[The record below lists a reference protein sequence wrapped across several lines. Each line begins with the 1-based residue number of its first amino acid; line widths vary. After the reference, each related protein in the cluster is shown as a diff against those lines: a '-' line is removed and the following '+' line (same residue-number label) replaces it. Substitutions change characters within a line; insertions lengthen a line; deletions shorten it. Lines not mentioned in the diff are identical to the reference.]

1 LEIMIGIAGLLLNL
15 LVLGAIVWGMVAAVR
30 AFRRRGVAHDPWAG
44 EHWYMRPAT
53 SGDDLLSQLFAAL
66 AAILLSTAVLV
77 LARQLGWSSFS
88 LRTAI
93 LLGAVLAFAAA
104 YAVRGPILVVIGA
117 VGAYTW
123 VGMWLFQWAPTGPVG
138 SVAAV
143 SGMALLAACLWALGR
158 LHELSIRT
166 RRFGFSYWVSGLV
179 GLVTALFW
187 SSSQFSLAAARTAA
201 AAPVL
206 LGTWRLAL
214 GLGTLAVVCAVLL
227 GFWVRRAPK
236 AWPEIA
242 ALAVVA
248 VVFFAYATVP
258 PIPATLTAGDLFA
271 GTTPNLTPV
280 GLAWALG
287 MNALLLA
294 SLLGLVAL
302 GYARREDWLVTL
314 GAILLFGFVLLKYFD
329 WLFTFLDRS
338 LAFVVAGLLLLGV
351 GVLMERGRHYVIK
364 AMEADHEGA

>member
-93 LLGAVLAFAAA
+93 LLG
-104 YAVRGPILVVIGA
+104 P

-166 RRFGFSYWVSGLV
+166 RRFGFFYWVSGLV
-179 GLVTALFW
+179 GLVTTLFW

-314 GAILLFGFVLLKYFD
+314 GAILLFGFVLFKYFD